1 MVVHTSDHADD
12 ELPLGAVSGVPAED
26 AERYLLALAAI
37 NLSVYDWNIETGRIE
52 HPLLGQE
59 VRRRWVEQPLT
70 AEAWER
76 AVHPDDRGGLRA
88 ALRAHFKKE
97 TTRLDCEYRYLSSG
111 GTWRWA
117 RQYGIALRRADGR
130 AYRLVGATADV
141 TEIRQ
146 GELDLQAARAET
158 EWTREHMQALLDN
171 MRDGVGSAMADGSY
185 LMSNKAMFGQ
195 VDIPRD
201 TIVALGTMQNIWR
214 YQYEHALVP
223 RIAANAD
230 EHVAAQLALFDR
242 ADGSQQVRQRPDGS
256 WVERSFQRMPDGSR
270 LVVVRDITELKSRE
284 TGNRPRTRRRR
295 SRARR
300 G

>member
-1 MVVHTSDHADD
+1 
-12 ELPLGAVSGVPAED
+12 
-26 AERYLLALAAI
+26 
-37 NLSVYDWNIETGRIE
+37 
-52 HPLLGQE
+52 
-59 VRRRWVEQPLT
+59 
-70 AEAWER
+70 
-76 AVHPDDRGGLRA
+76 
-88 ALRAHFKKE
+88 
-97 TTRLDCEYRYLSSG
+97 
-111 GTWRWA
+111 
-117 RQYGIALRRADGR
+117 
-130 AYRLVGATADV
+130 
-141 TEIRQ
+141 
-146 GELDLQAARAET
+146 
-158 EWTREHMQALLDN
+158 
-171 MRDGVGSAMADGSY
+171 MADGSY
-185 LMSNKAMFGQ
+185 LTSNKAMFGQ